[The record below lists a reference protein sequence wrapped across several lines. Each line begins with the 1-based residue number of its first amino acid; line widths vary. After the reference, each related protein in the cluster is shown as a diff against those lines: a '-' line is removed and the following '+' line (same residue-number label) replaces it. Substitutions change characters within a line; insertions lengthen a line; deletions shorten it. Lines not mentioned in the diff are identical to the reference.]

1 MGGIIS
7 VFDSPRLKTAKSR
20 LNRLVK
26 DAWWLGGTVLWTV
39 ATAAVVLVI
48 PVFFEYEREC
58 QMFEQMQQMQA
69 AQMHAAEAATSAAL
83 Q

>member
-1 MGGIIS
+1 MGAILS
-7 VFDSPRLKTAKSR
+7 VLDSPKVKTAKSR

-26 DAWWLGGTVLWTV
+26 DAWWLGGLVVWTA
-39 ATAAVVLVI
+39 ATAAVVLAI

-69 AQMHAAEAATSAAL
+69 AQMHAAEAATSSAL
-83 Q
+83 

>member
-1 MGGIIS
+1 MGAILS
-7 VFDSPRLKTAKSR
+7 VFESPKVKTAKSR

-26 DAWWLGGTVLWTV
+26 DAWWLGSAVVWTV
-39 ATAAVVLVI
+39 ATAAVVLAI

-69 AQMHAAEAATSAAL
+69 AQMHAAEAASSAAL
-83 Q
+83 